1 MWAWDVTLSVKL
13 VCKRMDK
20 DKRIRAQGWSFTRPL
35 SRETSKGPLLVILG
49 EMEKSLVISRSHV

>member
-13 VCKRMDK
+13 VCERTVKG
-20 DKRIRAQGWSFTRPL
+20 KRIRARGWSFTRPL